1 MADPTDGPPR
11 SSAHPLLAG
20 PLGTLQFRDF
30 RILWA
35 ATMAMSMGFWMQ
47 QLTLGWLVLDISDS
61 AFWVGAAEAARLA
74 PFLLFG
80 LVAGTLADRLERRI
94 LLRVIVTCNI
104 VLSVILGA
112 LELNGMLSIPIA
124 IVGAFLYGTVNA
136 FLMPT
141 LQAYVH
147 DIVGSRYVVNGLAL
161 NQTAQRLMGVF
172 GGLLGGVLLAVLGI
186 GGTFLVMAA
195 GYATALSILIFTRTD
210 SRPGFGTPEQPSV
223 RQSFT
228 EALGLVG
235 RNRSVRALLILSVAT
250 EIFAFS
256 HIVMIPIF
264 ARDILEIGPQGL
276 GIMVAAR
283 AVGSVVGMVAMA
295 AIGDR
300 LAKGKTLLV
309 ASALFGLSLAAFA
322 GQPWLVTALF
332 FLGVAGTMAAIFD
345 LLQQAALQLAVGSDQ
360 RGRAMGIWVMGV
372 GAGPVG
378 HLEVGALADFTSP
391 QFAIVFNGFMLVI
404 FVILLT
410 MTTPRLRQI

>member
-1 MADPTDGPPR
+1 MAAPTDGPPQA
-11 SSAHPLLAG
+11 SVPSFLAG
-20 PLGTLQFRDF
+20 PLRTLQFRDF
-30 RILWA
+30 RILWV

-47 QLTLGWLVLDISDS
+47 QLTLGWLVLEISDS

-80 LVAGTLADRLERRI
+80 LVSGTIADRLERRI
-94 LLRVIVTCNI
+94 LLRVIVSCNI
-104 VLSVILGA
+104 VLSITLGM
-112 LELNGMLSIPIA
+112 LELNGMLSVPVA
-124 IVGAFLYGTVNA
+124 IGGAFLYGTVNA

-147 DIVGSRYVVNGLAL
+147 DIVGSRYIVNGLAL

-172 GGLLGGVLLAVLGI
+172 GGLLGGTLLFVLGI
-186 GGTFLVMAA
+186 GGTFLVMAV
-195 GYATALSILIFTRTD
+195 GYAIALSILLFTRTS

-235 RNRSVRALLILSVAT
+235 HNPSVRALLLLSVAT

-256 HIVMIPIF
+256 HIVMISIF
-264 ARDILEIGPQGL
+264 ARDVLEIGPQGF

-283 AVGSVVGMVAMA
+283 AVGSVIGVVALA
-295 AIGDR
+295 SIGDR
-300 LAKGKTLLV
+300 LPKGKTLLV
-309 ASALFGLSLAAFA
+309 ASALFGLSLAAF
-322 GQPWLVTALF
+322 GSQPWIVTALF
-332 FLGVAGTMAAIFD
+332 FLGVAGIMASIFD
-345 LLQQAALQLAVGSDQ
+345 LLQQASLQLAVGEDQ

-378 HLEVGALADFTSP
+378 HLEVGLLSDFTNP
-391 QFAIVFNGFMLVI
+391 QFAIVFNGLMLVVL
-404 FVILLT
+404 VILVT
-410 MTTPRLRQI
+410 MTTSRLRRI

>member
-1 MADPTDGPPR
+1 
-11 SSAHPLLAG
+11 
-20 PLGTLQFRDF
+20 
-30 RILWA
+30 
-35 ATMAMSMGFWMQ
+35 MAMSMGFWMQ
-47 QLTLGWLVLDISDS
+47 QLTLSWLVLQISDS

-80 LVAGTLADRLERRI
+80 LVAGTIADRLERRI
-94 LLRVIVTCNI
+94 LLRAIVTCNI
-104 VLSVILGA
+104 VLSIALGT
-112 LELNGMLSIPIA
+112 LELNGLLTVPLA
-124 IVGAFLYGTVNA
+124 IGGAFLYGTVNA

-161 NQTAQRLMGVF
+161 NQFAQRLMGVF
-172 GGLLGGVLLAVLGI
+172 GGLAGGVLLAVLGI
-186 GGTFLVMAA
+186 GGTFLVMAG
-195 GYATALSILIFTRTD
+195 GYATALVILFFTRTA
-210 SRPGFGTPEQPSV
+210 SRPGFGTPDQPTV

-235 RNRSVRALLILSVAT
+235 RNPSVRALLLLSVAT

-256 HIVMIPIF
+256 HIVMISIF
-264 ARDILEIGPQGL
+264 ARDVLEIGEQGF

-283 AVGSVVGMVAMA
+283 AVGSVVGVVALA

-300 LAKGKTLLV
+300 LPRGKTLLV
-309 ASALFGLSLAAFA
+309 ASALFGLSLAAF
-322 GQPWLVTALF
+322 GSQPWVVTALI

-345 LLQQAALQLAVGSDQ
+345 TLQQAALQLAVGENQ

-378 HLEVGALADFTSP
+378 HLEVGSLADFTSP
-391 QFAIVFNGFMLVI
+391 QFAIIFNGLMLVVL
-404 FVILLT
+404 VILVT